1 MCIYLF
7 FLLYFKKNDALE
19 EVENNIPIENNNEY
33 DPNHTIVATFN
44 SISDVNNFCN
54 TYNHA
59 NGYNGLKLGQRIKIN
74 NSKYYPYCYSSYVS
88 KYWYIAGFDCEC
100 NKQASDGTI
109 YDNGYGI
116 CLYPCYPIIENEAS
130 STTAYFQLGNR
141 PYFNSNIHQ
150 NILPAMCGYLI
161 DILGDHLINRNVLL
175 ANNEDNEGFSKSY
188 MWTTSYSTILSI
200 TQLIG
205 KYPNSMCTVYDDGEA
220 IYYLPLFKFISCFD
234 IPDPEYNNNTNRM
247 SRGIWNNRYI
257 CYFNA
262 TYGIDRDPQFNLFNR
277 EVSNTATIF
286 PMIYI
291 R

>member
-1 MCIYLF
+1 M
-7 FLLYFKKNDALE
+7 E

-33 DPNHTIVATFN
+33 DPNHTVVATFN

-54 TYNHA
+54 RYNHD

-74 NSKYYPYCYSSYVS
+74 NSKYYPYSYYDQYLS
-88 KYWYIAGFDCEC
+88 KHWYIAGFDCER

-116 CLYPCYPIIENEAS
+116 CLYPCYPIIENEDS
-130 STTAYFQLGNR
+130 STKTTFQLGNK

-150 NILPAMCGYLI
+150 NILPAMCSYLI

-175 ANNEDNEGFSKSY
+175 ANNVDDEWFSKSY
-188 MWTTSYSTILSI
+188 TWTTSYSTILSI

-205 KYPNSMCTVYDDGEA
+205 KYPNIMCTVYDDGEA
-220 IYYLPLFKFISCFD
+220 IYHLPLFKFISCFD
-234 IPDPEYNNNTNRM
+234 IPDQRYNPSNPGRM
-247 SRGIWNNRYI
+247 SRGIWNNQYI

-262 TYGIDRDPQFNLFNR
+262 TYGTDRDPQFNLFNYNA
-277 EVSNTATIF
+277 SNTAAIC